1 MPPFIIKSVNFVI
14 MATVQ
19 QLYDTTQYLI
29 NKYDGSFMSQ
39 DEFLQAYNLAST
51 DYFNYL
57 TDMSYSVMD
66 RYNVYSN
73 PTNADNQVTEAL
85 SPFVV
90 FEQALAS
97 PYNKPSDYARLIYLK
112 AAYTGQNQSNAKYPT
127 RTELTL
133 LDSKLYSSIDEP
145 IADDPI
151 YVEVDGKFIFY
162 PASPSVG
169 VWATYYKKPVRRT
182 AVDGTTVE
190 WADNKVNNVLFRV
203 LGYLG
208 INLKDPSL
216 IQFGNIKKVDA

>member
-1 MPPFIIKSVNFVI
+1 

-29 NKYDGSFMSQ
+29 NKYDGSFMSN

-51 DYFNYL
+51 DYFNHL
-57 TDMSYSVMD
+57 LDMSYAMMS
-66 RYNVYSN
+66 RNNIYST
-73 PTNADNQVTEAL
+73 PTNADNQTTEAL
-85 SPFVV
+85 APFLV
-90 FEQALAS
+90 FEQSLAS
-97 PYNKPSDYARLIYLK
+97 PYNKPADYARAVYLK
-112 AAYTGQNQSNAKYPT
+112 TAYTGQTQANGKFATRIEPT
-127 RTELTL
+127 V
-133 LDSKLYSSIDEP
+133 LDSKLYSEIDAP

-151 YVEVDGKFIFY
+151 YVEVDGKFLVY
-162 PASPSVG
+162 PATPSVG
-169 VWATYYKKPVRRT
+169 LWLTYYKKPTRRS

-190 WADNKVNNVLFRV
+190 WADNKINNVLFRV

>member
-1 MPPFIIKSVNFVI
+1 

-57 TDMSYSVMD
+57 LDMSYAAMS
-66 RYNVYSN
+66 RNNIYST
-73 PTNADNQVTEAL
+73 PTNSDNQTTEAL
-85 SPFVV
+85 SPFLV
-90 FEQALAS
+90 FEQSISS
-97 PYNKPSDYARLIYLK
+97 PYNKPADYARTVYIK
-112 AAYTGQNQSNAKYPT
+112 TAYTGQTQTNGRFATRIDPT
-127 RTELTL
+127 V
-133 LDSKLYSSIDEP
+133 LDSKLYSDIDAP
-145 IADDPI
+145 IAEDPI
-151 YVEVDGKFIFY
+151 YVEVDGKFLIY
-162 PASPSVG
+162 PANPSVG
-169 VWATYYKKPVRRT
+169 VWLSYYKKPVRRNT
-182 AVDGTTVE
+182 VDGTSVE
-190 WADNKVNNVLFRV
+190 WQDNKINNVLFRV

>member
-1 MPPFIIKSVNFVI
+1 

-57 TDMSYSVMD
+57 IDMSYAVMS
-66 RYNVYSN
+66 RNNIYST
-73 PTNADNQVTEAL
+73 PTNADNQTTEAL
-85 SPFVV
+85 SPFLV
-90 FEQALAS
+90 FEQSLAS
-97 PYNKPSDYARLIYLK
+97 PYNKPADYARAIYLK
-112 AAYTGQNQSNAKYPT
+112 TAYPGQAPANGKFATRIEPT
-127 RTELTL
+127 V
-133 LDSKLYSSIDEP
+133 LDSKLYSEIDAPNAE
-145 IADDPI
+145 DPVYI
-151 YVEVDGKFIFY
+151 EASSNFLFY
-162 PASPSVG
+162 PSTPSVG
-169 VWATYYKKPVRRT
+169 VWLTYYKKPVRRI
-182 AVDGTTVE
+182 AVDGTSVE
-190 WADNKVNNVLFRV
+190 WADNKINNVLFRV

>member
-1 MPPFIIKSVNFVI
+1 

-29 NKYDGSFMSQ
+29 NKYDGSFMSN

-57 TDMSYSVMD
+57 VDTSYSMMS
-66 RYNVYSN
+66 RSNIYST
-73 PTNADNQVTEAL
+73 PTNSDNQTTETLA
-85 SPFVV
+85 PFLV
-90 FEQALAS
+90 FEQSLAS
-97 PYNKPSDYARLIYLK
+97 PYNKPSDYARAIYVK
-112 AAYTGQNQSNAKYPT
+112 TAYTGQTQSDGKFAT
-127 RTELTL
+127 RTDLTV
-133 LDSKLYSSIDEP
+133 LDSKLYSVIDAP

-151 YVEVDGKFIFY
+151 YVEVDGKFLVY
-162 PASPSVG
+162 PSSPSVG
-169 VWATYYKKPVRRT
+169 LWLTYYKKPTKRIV
-182 AVDGTTVE
+182 VDSTSVE
-190 WADNKVNNVLFRV
+190 WSDNKVNNVLFRV